1 MQDKK
6 IRIINYLVQKNK
18 GIPSKIISNKMS
30 SVFGNYGATFDSSDC
45 VYNIITEYLLPEKEA
60 NRFSDA
66 KKKLIKLVMNRL

>member
-1 MQDKK
+1 
-6 IRIINYLVQKNK
+6 
-18 GIPSKIISNKMS
+18 MS

-60 NRFSDA
+60 DRFSDA